1 MELVFSKGFLKFLF
15 GFIFIIIFGLV
26 GVTISNRYFGD
37 KETMVANP
45 SESR

>member
-1 MELVFSKGFLKFLF
+1 MESVFTKSFFKFLF

-26 GVTISNRYFGD
+26 GVAISSRYFGD
-37 KETMVANP
+37 GGTMVANP